1 VGVKSDYWLAQTNM
15 VIEQRNIYTQ
25 TLIRRFTVRQSD
37 NNFTAVLWSKQKIV
51 QVK

>member
-1 VGVKSDYWLAQTNM
+1 M

-25 TLIRRFTVRQSD
+25 TLIQRFTARQPD